1 MATITA
7 RTRKDGSVGYTA
19 QIRITREG
27 SPIHQESKTLSSY
40 AAAKKW
46 AALREVELEDPTALV
61 RAQVGETKLRELI
74 RWYINEFREVGRWG
88 RTKQTTLEFLER
100 HRIGEVDALRLTVPT
115 LVEHIRARR
124 ANGAG
129 PATAGNDLT
138 WIGCVLKAAHSVKG
152 LPINPRV
159 VEDARN
165 ACRELRLVG
174 KSHQRDRTPTYEE
187 LVALDR
193 YFEHSARRGRE
204 KVPMRDIVWFAIYS
218 TRRQEELT
226 ELRRSDNDT
235 ERKLGIVRDA
245 KHPTAKEGNHR
256 AFRYT
261 PEAWEIMARQPV
273 RKDEDRI
280 FPHNPKTIGERF
292 RRACKVL
299 GIKNLRFHDL
309 RHEGTTRLFEQ
320 GLTIPDGAAHTL
332 HTSWAVLQRYTHL
345 VNRGRLYH
353 APFLRPTETLPS
365 ADRSVRR
372 DRSRSRATG
381 SSGHRVE
388 IPGTGESSKVPAA

>member
-27 SPIHQESKTLSSY
+27 NPIHQESKTLSSY

-46 AALREVELEDPTALV
+46 AALREVELEDPTALA
-61 RAQVGETKLRELI
+61 RATAGSAKLRELI
-74 RWYINEFREVGRWG
+74 RWYINEFRDVGRWG

-100 HRIGEVDALRLTVPT
+100 HRIGEADSLRLTVPI
-115 LVEHIRARR
+115 LVDHIKARR
-124 ANGAG
+124 ADGAG

-138 WIGCVLKAAHSVKG
+138 WIGCVLKAAQSVKG
-152 LPINPRV
+152 LPINPRII
-159 VEDARN
+159 EDARN
-165 ACRELRLVG
+165 ACRELRLVR
-174 KSHQRDRTPTYEE
+174 KSNQRDRTPTYDE
-187 LVALDR
+187 LEALDR
-193 YFEHSARRGRE
+193 YFEQSARRGRE
-204 KVPMRDIVWFAIYS
+204 KIPMRDIMWFAIYS

-226 ELRRSDNDT
+226 EIRRSDNDS
-235 ERKLGIVRDA
+235 ERKLGVVRDA

-256 AFRYT
+256 SFRYT
-261 PEAWEIMARQPV
+261 PQAWEIMARQPV
-273 RKDEDRI
+273 RKDADRI
-280 FPHNPKTIGERF
+280 FPYNPRTIGERF

-345 VNRGRLYH
+345 VKRGRLYH
-353 APFLRPTETLPS
+353 APFLGSTGPSPS
-365 ADRSVRR
+365 ADRSVQRG
-372 DRSRSRATG
+372 RSRSRAAG
-381 SSGHRVE
+381 SSARPVE
-388 IPGTGESSKVPAA
+388 TPCTGASSKARAA